1 VTARSRL
8 THADI
13 ADVISSMTLE
23 EKLAQLVA
31 VWPQGSG
38 APGEAANVAP
48 LQDEMLSASAEFSDL
63 AAHGLGQLTRPLGSR
78 AGLIAE
84 RLEIARGLQEE
95 VIRQSRF
102 DIPALV
108 HEECL
113 TGLQLYGATTY
124 PAPLAWGASWDVE
137 TVREM
142 AGRIGMSMRELGI
155 HLGLA
160 PVLDVVRDP
169 RWGRVEECI
178 SEDPYLVGTIGT
190 AYVQGLQQ
198 QGPGATLKHF
208 LGYSNSR
215 AGRNLAPVHAGPREL
230 AEVFAV
236 PFEMVV
242 KHAHP
247 SAVMHSYAEIDGVPV
262 ASDDNLLTGLLR
274 DRWNFDGIVVADYFG
289 IAFLKTL
296 HDIAADLGEAAAT
309 ALRAGVD
316 VELPAGDAYLE
327 PLAAR
332 VRAGQVPTELV
343 DGAVARVLRHKVD
356 VGVFDNPIANSA
368 DIDLDPPESR
378 YVARKLA
385 DESIVLLK
393 NEPGVLPLHG
403 RTRIAVIG
411 PNADSPEA
419 LMGNYSFTNH
429 IVVPDDTPLGITV
442 PTVLEALRTELADTV
457 EIGHA
462 LGCAVRADQESPLE
476 ATANIRAAAAL
487 AADADLCIAVVGDRA
502 GVFGRGT
509 VGEGSDTDELALPG
523 RQLSLLTA
531 LVETGTPVVI
541 VLITGRPYPLGSLT
555 GGAAAIVQ
563 AFFPGEEGGQ
573 AIAGVLSGRLN
584 PSGRLPVSIPKVSG
598 GQPYVYRHPRLGGRS
613 PVSNI
618 DPSPE
623 FPFGYGLSY
632 TRFQHDQLEIQADR
646 LDTSATLRVSCR
658 VRNIGDREG
667 ADVVQLY
674 VRDRVASVTRPLRQL
689 LGWARVALEPN
700 EAARVEFTVSADR
713 LGFVGRDLAWRLEPG
728 QFDFAIAQSALF
740 AGVHADVS
748 LGGPV
753 RILDDTRELLT
764 PVSVL
769 PWKDDDAR

>member
-1 VTARSRL
+1 VTTQRHV

-13 ADVISSMTLE
+13 ADVISEMTLE

-48 LQDEMLSASAEFSDL
+48 LQDEMLSATAEFSDL

-78 AGLIAE
+78 AGLITE

-95 VIRQSRF
+95 VMRQSRF

-124 PAPLAWGASWDVE
+124 PAPLSWGASWDVE

-215 AGRNLAPVHAGPREL
+215 AGRNLAPVHAGPREV

-274 DRWNFDGIVVADYFG
+274 ERWNFDGIVVADYFG

-296 HDIAADLGEAAAT
+296 HDIAADLGDAAAT
-309 ALRAGVD
+309 ALHAGVD

-327 PLAAR
+327 PLAAQ

-343 DGAVARVLRHKVD
+343 DRAVARVLRHKVD
-356 VGVFDNPIANSA
+356 VGVFDNPIASSV
-368 DIDLDPPESR
+368 DIDLDPSESR
-378 YVARKLA
+378 DVARKLA

-393 NEPGVLPLHG
+393 NERGVLPLHG

-429 IVVPDDTPLGITV
+429 IVVPDDTPLGISV
-442 PTVLEALRTELADTV
+442 PTVLEALRTELADSV

-462 LGCAVRADQESPLE
+462 LGCAVRADQESPVE
-476 ATANIRAAAAL
+476 AAASIWAAAAL
-487 AADADLCIAVVGDRA
+487 AADADLCVAVVGDRA
-502 GVFGRGT
+502 GLFGRGT

-531 LVETGTPVVI
+531 LLETGTPVVI
-541 VLITGRPYPLGSLT
+541 VLITGRPYPLGSVT
-555 GGAAAIVQ
+555 EGAAAIVQ
-563 AFFPGEEGGQ
+563 AFFPGEEGAQ

-598 GQPYVYRHPRLGGRS
+598 GQPYAYRHPRLGGHS

-658 VRNIGDREG
+658 VRNIGGREG
-667 ADVVQLY
+667 TDIVQLY
-674 VRDRVASVTRPLRQL
+674 VRDRIASVTRPLRQL
-689 LGWARVALEPN
+689 LGWARVALQPN

-713 LGFVGRDLAWRLEPG
+713 LGFVGRDLAWRIEPG
-728 QFDFAIAQSALF
+728 QFVFAIAESAL
-740 AGVHADVS
+740 APGVHADVA

-764 PVSVL
+764 HVSVL
-769 PWKDDDAR
+769 QWKDDAR